1 MKVGLG
7 DADGAVGIGL
17 EVVTDFLAELMRIGR
32 LPNRQELTRDF
43 GGQTFNIVV
52 LIDPPTFEMVTVG
65 PGAPR
70 TRLHLTGTIE
80 ARPAADPGAD
90 PFTFA
95 LDAAVRLTVVKIPVP
110 DAVDVIGFQYDGVDG
125 TPAPPVT
132 AEDIDAFM
140 TSPEVQ
146 QVLTETRLPIAD
158 SLVKGLNES
167 RFPPEVR
174 PDDSTW
180 RVQLTLT
187 PASADTV
194 DAFVVSAG
202 PPGTTANLAVTESF
216 VAPLTGLAVAYNR
229 SFLDL
234 GLHRAAADKL
244 AAAEQGERIDGAE
257 LTSLDMAMADT
268 GIEIIN
274 GHVVR
279 EIDTPIID
287 VAPDVDIDFDGIA
300 IPRLIRG
307 TTGITMDT
315 SGILVDVADEDEIF
329 YGALKWVLTIG
340 ASALLFTGVGVFTL
354 AGIAL
359 WATAVQFVWNKAA
372 DLDNAPN
379 VLRDNLAALMGAQLS
394 VLADSLDDSTDAGAL
409 TVDGTPDSALVV
421 EGNIVLFAQ
430 VIIRSMQA
438 RLRSAEYSH
447 HLRRFAIFELDD
459 RRKFRAQE
467 LARLMKAG
475 KISVSGFHHVAGKY
489 VRSDHDNSAAN
500 NLLQSF
506 KANETD
512 EVVVKNL

>member
-7 DADGAVGIGL
+7 DADAAVGIGL

-32 LPNRQELTRDF
+32 LPNRQEFTRDV
-43 GGQTFNIVV
+43 GGQTFDVVV
-52 LIDPPTFEMVTVG
+52 LLDPPTFEMVTAG
-65 PGAPR
+65 PDAPR

-90 PFTFA
+90 PITLP
-95 LDAAVRLTVVKIPVP
+95 LDAAVHLTIVKTADPIP
-110 DAVDVIGFQYDGVDG
+110 AIAFRYDGVDG
-125 TPAPPVT
+125 TPAFPVT
-132 AEDIDAFM
+132 ADDIDAFM
-140 TSPEVQ
+140 TGPDVQ
-146 QVLTETRLPIAD
+146 QVLADTKLPIAD
-158 SLVKGLNES
+158 SLVQGLNTS
-167 RFPPEVR
+167 RFPDDATRPE
-174 PDDSTW
+174 DSAW
-180 RVQLTLT
+180 VVQLTLT

-202 PPGTTANLAVTESF
+202 PPTTLARLAVTESF
-216 VAPLTGLAVAYNR
+216 VAPRTGLAVAYNR
-229 SFLDL
+229 QFLDL
-234 GLHRAAADKL
+234 VL
-244 AAAEQGERIDGAE
+244 ARGAEAKKKPPANTVDGAKI
-257 LTSLDMAMADT
+257 TSLDMSMADN
-268 GIEIIN
+268 GIQIT

-287 VAPDVDIDFDGIA
+287 VAPDVDIDFDGVA

-307 TTGITMDT
+307 TTGLTMDT
-315 SGILVDVADEDEIF
+315 SGIDVDVDDVDEVF
-329 YGALKWVLTIG
+329 YGALRWVLTIG
-340 ASALLFTGVGVFTL
+340 ASALLFTGVGVLTL

-359 WATAVQFVWNKAA
+359 WATLVQFVWNKAA

-379 VLRDNLAALMGAQLS
+379 VLRDNLAASLGAQLS
-394 VLADSLDDSTDAGAL
+394 LLAASLDDSTPAGAL
-409 TVDGTPDSALVV
+409 TVDGTPDSAIVV

-447 HLRRFAIFELDD
+447 KLRRFAIFELDD

-475 KISVSGFHHVAGKY
+475 KISVSGFHHVGGKY

-506 KANETD
+506 KANETS
-512 EVVVKNL
+512 EVVVKNR

>member
-1 MKVGLG
+1 MNVGLG
-7 DADGAVGIGL
+7 DADAAVGIGL
-17 EVVTDFLAELMRIGR
+17 EVVTDFLAVLMRIGR

-43 GGQTFNIVV
+43 GGQTFNVVV
-52 LIDPPTFEMVTVG
+52 LLDPPTFELVTAG
-65 PGAPR
+65 PDAPR

-80 ARPAADPGAD
+80 ARPASDPGAD
-90 PFTFA
+90 PITFP
-95 LDAAVRLTVVKIPVP
+95 LDAAVRLTIVKTADPIP
-110 DAVDVIGFQYDGVDG
+110 AIAFSYDGVDG
-125 TPAPPVT
+125 TPAFPVT
-132 AEDIDAFM
+132 ADDIDAFM
-140 TSPEVQ
+140 TGPEVQ
-146 QVLTETRLPIAD
+146 QVLADTKLPIAD
-158 SLVKGLNES
+158 SLVEGLNAS
-167 RFPPEVR
+167 RFPDETTR
-174 PDDSTW
+174 PADSDW
-180 RVQLTLT
+180 SVQLTLT

-194 DAFVVSAG
+194 DAFAVSAG
-202 PPGTTANLAVTESF
+202 PPGTLATLAVTESF
-216 VAPLTGLAVAYNR
+216 VAPRTGLAVAYNR

-234 GLHRAAADKL
+234 VLERGAAAKRGTTVDE
-244 AAAEQGERIDGAE
+244 AEV
-257 LTSLDMAMADT
+257 TSLDMSMADN
-268 GIEIIN
+268 GIQIT

-287 VAPDVDIDFDGIA
+287 IAPDVDIDFDGVA

-307 TTGITMDT
+307 TTGLTMDT
-315 SGILVDVADEDEIF
+315 SGIDVDVDDVDEVF
-329 YGALKWVLTIG
+329 YGALRWVLTIG
-340 ASALLFTGVGVFTL
+340 AAALLFTGVGVLTL

-359 WATAVQFVWNKAA
+359 WATVVQFVWNKAA

-379 VLRDNLAALMGAQLS
+379 VLRDNLAASLGAQLS
-394 VLADSLDDSTDAGAL
+394 LLAASLDDSTPAGAL

-447 HLRRFAIFELDD
+447 KLRRFAIFELDD

-475 KISVSGFHHVAGKY
+475 KISVSGFHHVGGKY

-506 KANETD
+506 KANETS
-512 EVVVKNL
+512 EVVVKNR

>member
-7 DADGAVGIGL
+7 DADAAVGVGL
-17 EVVTDFLAELMRIGR
+17 DVVTDFLAELMRIGR
-32 LPNRQELTRDF
+32 LPNRQEFTRDV
-43 GGQTFNIVV
+43 GGQTFDVV
-52 LIDPPTFEMVTVG
+52 ALLDPPTFELVTAG
-65 PGAPR
+65 PDAPR

-90 PFTFA
+90 PITFP
-95 LDAAVRLTVVKIPVP
+95 LDAAVRLTIVLTPADPVP
-110 DAVDVIGFQYDGVDG
+110 EVGFSYDGVDG
-125 TPAPPVT
+125 TPAFPVT
-132 AEDIDAFM
+132 ADDINAFM
-140 TSPEVQ
+140 TGPEVQ
-146 QVLTETRLPIAD
+146 QVLADTKLPIAD
-158 SLVKGLNES
+158 SLVEGLNAS
-167 RFPPEVR
+167 RFPDATTRPADSDWSVR
-174 PDDSTW
+174 
-180 RVQLTLT
+180 LTLT

-202 PPGTTANLAVTESF
+202 PPGTLATLAVTESF
-216 VAPLTGLAVAYNR
+216 VAPRTGLAVAYNR

-234 GLHRAAADKL
+234 VLERGAAAKRGTTVDE
-244 AAAEQGERIDGAE
+244 AEV
-257 LTSLDMAMADT
+257 TSLDMSMADN
-268 GIEIIN
+268 GIQIT

-287 VAPDVDIDFDGIA
+287 IAPDVDIDFDGVA

-307 TTGITMDT
+307 TTGLTMDT
-315 SGILVDVADEDEIF
+315 SGIDVDVDDVDEVF
-329 YGALKWVLTIG
+329 YGALRWVLTIG

-359 WATAVQFVWNKAA
+359 WATVVQFVWNKAA

-379 VLRDNLAALMGAQLS
+379 LLRDNLAASLGAQLS
-394 VLADSLDDSTDAGAL
+394 LLADSLDDSTPAGAL

-447 HLRRFAIFELDD
+447 KLRRFAIFELDD

-475 KISVSGFHHVAGKY
+475 KISVSGFHHVGGKY

-506 KANETD
+506 KANETS
-512 EVVVKNL
+512 EVVVKNR

>member
-7 DADGAVGIGL
+7 DADAAVGIGL

-32 LPNRQELTRDF
+32 LPNRQELTRDV
-43 GGQTFNIVV
+43 GGVPFDIVV
-52 LIDPPTFEMVTVG
+52 LIDPPTFEMVATG

-90 PFTFA
+90 PFTFP
-95 LDAAVRLTVVKIPVP
+95 LDAAVHLSIVKTADPIP
-110 DAVDVIGFQYDGVDG
+110 AIAFRYDGVDG
-125 TPAPPVT
+125 TPTPPVT
-132 AEDIDAFM
+132 ADDIDAFM

-146 QVLTETRLPIAD
+146 QVLADAKLAIAD
-158 SLVKGLNES
+158 SLVQGLNQS
-167 RFPPEVR
+167 RFPVAALR
-174 PDDSTW
+174 PPDSDW
-180 RVQLTLT
+180 SVQVTLT

-194 DAFVVSAG
+194 DAFAVTAG
-202 PPGTTANLAVTESF
+202 PPGTMATLAVTESF
-216 VAPLTGLAVAYNR
+216 VAPRTGLAVAYNR
-229 SFLDL
+229 QFLDL
-234 GLHRAAADKL
+234 VLARGADAKEGTTVDE
-244 AAAEQGERIDGAE
+244 AEV
-257 LTSLDMAMADT
+257 TSLDMSMADN
-268 GIEIIN
+268 GIQIT

-279 EIDTPIID
+279 EIDTPLID
-287 VAPDVDIDFDGIA
+287 IAPDVDIDFDGVA
-300 IPRLIRG
+300 IPRLVRG
-307 TTGITMDT
+307 TTGLTMDT
-315 SGILVDVADEDEIF
+315 SGIDVDVDDADEIF
-329 YGALKWVLTIG
+329 YGALRWVLTIG

-354 AGIAL
+354 AGIVL

-379 VLRDNLAALMGAQLS
+379 ILRDSLAASLGAQLS
-394 VLADSLDDSTDAGAL
+394 LLADSLDDSTPAGAL
-409 TVDGTPDSALVV
+409 TVDGTPDSAVVV

-447 HLRRFAIFELDD
+447 KLRRFAIFELDD

-475 KISVSGFHHVAGKY
+475 KISVSGFHHVGGKY

-500 NLLQSF
+500 NLLQTF
-506 KANETD
+506 KTNETD

>member
-1 MKVGLG
+1 LKVGLG
-7 DADGAVGIGL
+7 DADAAVGIGL

-32 LPNRQELTRDF
+32 LPNRQELTRDV
-43 GGQTFNIVV
+43 GGVPFDIVV
-52 LIDPPTFEMVTVG
+52 LIDPPTFEMVTTG

-80 ARPAADPGAD
+80 ARPASDPSAD
-90 PFTFA
+90 PFTFP
-95 LDAAVRLTVVKIPVP
+95 LDAAVHLTIVKTADPIP
-110 DAVDVIGFQYDGVDG
+110 AIAFSYDGVDG

-132 AEDIDAFM
+132 ADDINAFM
-140 TSPEVQ
+140 TSPDVQ
-146 QVLTETRLPIAD
+146 QVLADTKLPIAD
-158 SLVKGLNES
+158 SLVEGLNQS
-167 RFPPEVR
+167 RFPVPALR
-174 PDDSTW
+174 PPDSDW
-180 RVQLTLT
+180 SVQLTLT

-194 DAFVVSAG
+194 DAFAVSAG
-202 PPGTTANLAVTESF
+202 PPGTMATPAVTESF
-216 VAPLTGLAVAYNR
+216 VAPRTGLAVAYNR
-229 SFLDL
+229 QFLDL
-234 GLHRAAADKL
+234 VLARGADAKEGTTVDE
-244 AAAEQGERIDGAE
+244 AEV
-257 LTSLDMAMADT
+257 TSLDMSMADT
-268 GIEIIN
+268 GIQIT

-287 VAPDVDIDFDGIA
+287 IAPDVDIDFDGIA
-300 IPRLIRG
+300 IPQLIRG
-307 TTGITMDT
+307 TTGLTMDT
-315 SGILVDVADEDEIF
+315 SGIDVDVDDEDEIF

-340 ASALLFTGVGVFTL
+340 ASALLFTGVGVLTL

-359 WATAVQFVWNKAA
+359 WATLVQFVWNKAA

-379 VLRDNLAALMGAQLS
+379 VLRDSLAASLGAQLS
-394 VLADSLDDSTDAGAL
+394 LLADSLDDTTPAGAL
-409 TVDGTPDSALVV
+409 TVDGTPDRAVVV
-421 EGNIVLFAQ
+421 EGNIVFFAQ

-447 HLRRFAIFELDD
+447 KLRRFAIFELDD

-475 KISVSGFHHVAGKY
+475 KISVSGFHHVGGKY

-500 NLLQSF
+500 NLLQTF